1 MEKYEVPIPEEISET
16 LGNLSNEWS
25 KFQQTLIEADVM
37 LKKNKVSDDVTCLLI
52 ASIMLRQTLCIF
64 VFL

>member
-1 MEKYEVPIPEEISET
+1 MPIPEEINET

-52 ASIMLRQTLCIF
+52 APIMLR
-64 VFL
+64 

>member
-37 LKKNKVSDDVTCLLI
+37 LKKNKVSDDVTRSFHH
-52 ASIMLRQTLCIF
+52 ASINIH
-64 VFL
+64 